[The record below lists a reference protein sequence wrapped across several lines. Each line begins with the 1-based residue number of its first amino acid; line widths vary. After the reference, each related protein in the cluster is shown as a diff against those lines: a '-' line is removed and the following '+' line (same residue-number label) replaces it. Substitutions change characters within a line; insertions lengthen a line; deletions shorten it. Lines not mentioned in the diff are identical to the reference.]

1 MNGVE
6 MSQADQMS
14 GQLSALDQFRQK
26 FARMLIH
33 FIWVNVFLVMGTAW
47 WVGYVSLV
55 AVCGAALLLGVA
67 ATGTWI
73 KFGAG
78 VETRLATSMSLAG
91 LVALFVGADDGGAW
105 G

>member
-6 MSQADQMS
+6 MSQPDQMS
-14 GQLSALDQFRQK
+14 GQLSGLDQFRQK

-55 AVCGAALLLGVA
+55 AVCG
-67 ATGTWI
+67 
-73 KFGAG
+73 
-78 VETRLATSMSLAG
+78 SSLAPWCCG
-91 LVALFVGADDGGAW
+91 HRHMGEVRGRR
-105 G
+105 

>member
-14 GQLSALDQFRQK
+14 GQLSGLDQFRQK

-47 WVGYVSLV
+47 WV
-55 AVCGAALLLGVA
+55 LGHLFLYGVLHSRPLCFSFLS
-67 ATGTWI
+67 TGVVGPTSRLDRRR
-73 KFGAG
+73 GSAG
-78 VETRLATSMSLAG
+78 HVFAR
-91 LVALFVGADDGGAW
+91 
-105 G
+105 